1 MKTSFVYYLD
11 WAEQLL
17 TLPAELRLKIDD
29 AIKRYVLYGEEPTDR
44 EVLYSMFGLI
54 RMQID
59 RDVEKWNGIR
69 EKRSIAGAKGAK
81 VTNQKAAK
89 AANADKRRQKAANP
103 AVNVNDNVNVNVNDN
118 VSTNVDVKPTNV
130 GRECIF
136 PFEDFWNAYGKK
148 VDRKKCEKKWESL
161 TEEQKELVMNHVP
174 RYVTSASGRELKYR
188 KNPLTYLNGECW
200 NDEIIQ
206 DTAKANGVT
215 VAPECTNEEYKQSNF
230 AFTPRS
236 GNAAPKRSVDDFD
249 EEDD

>member
-89 AANADKRRQKAANP
+89 AANADLCRQKSANP
-103 AVNVNDNVNVNVNDN
+103 AVNANVNVNDN
-118 VSTNVDVKPTNV
+118 VSTSVDGKPTIV
-130 GRECIF
+130 GKECAF
-136 PFEDFWNAYGKK
+136 SFDDFWDAYGKK
-148 VDRKKCEKKWESL
+148 VDRKKCESKWAKL
-161 TEEQKELVMNHVP
+161 TDEQRRQVMNHVP
-174 RYVTSASGRELKYR
+174 KYVTSVSGREPRYR

-200 NDEIIQ
+200 NDEIIRE
-206 DTAKANGVT
+206 DSRSANALG
-215 VAPECTNEEYKQSNF
+215 
-230 AFTPRS
+230 
-236 GNAAPKRSVDDFD
+236 KRTVDDYD